1 MEQQS
6 KQKLNGCSTC
16 LQGLFTVAV
25 VLVVVPIESNGGI
38 GNAAGTP
45 YSGSHW
51 STGTVLVHWTVL
63 SLTQPLPW
71 SSFALPFCLTF
82 SHYCLSCEKA
92 YCNCTAEWMHCK
104 GCDQTCSCLT
114 GMPNCTPVLQLTT
127 LQVDCITSVEAVW
140 VTHHWALISRG
151 FIYACSPG
159 CLCWPPWSL
168 SCLLALT
175 SCQYCLSVAL
185 TLSLSVVCPWCWQC
199 KSHTC
204 VKLL

>member
-82 SHYCLSCEKA
+82 SHYCLSCDSVRK
-92 YCNCTAEWMHCK
+92 
-104 GCDQTCSCLT
+104 LT
-114 GMPNCTPVLQLTT
+114 VQQNECIAKDVIRPV
-127 LQVDCITSVEAVW
+127 A
-140 VTHHWALISRG
+140 A
-151 FIYACSPG
+151 
-159 CLCWPPWSL
+159 
-168 SCLLALT
+168 
-175 SCQYCLSVAL
+175 
-185 TLSLSVVCPWCWQC
+185 
-199 KSHTC
+199 
-204 VKLL
+204 